1 MKLLPILFVVVFL
14 IVPSARQ
21 DSPELKEASDLT
33 ESVVKLIGEK
43 SYGEALAPAK
53 RALEIRERLLP
64 RNDPRIGNSLIYLID
79 IYTAKRDFGKAKELL
94 IRLLQHQTERFG
106 GEHVKLAPT
115 LERLGV
121 LHYRDGDNSK
131 AEDAYKQALA
141 LKEKEFRSDPRIG
154 NSLIYL
160 IDIYTAKRDFGKA
173 KELLIRLLQ
182 HQTERFGG
190 EHVKLAPT
198 LERLG
203 VLHYRDG
210 DNSKAEDA
218 YKQALAL
225 KEKEFGT
232 DHVEVAHTL
241 FGLAELYRAL
251 RDFDRAAPVYRRTL
265 RLYAK
270 HSGVLSADFERAITA
285 YGCFGY
291 EINKEELYTELQ
303 QIWYR
308 SDTQIGTVLNGKALS
323 LPKPDYPEAARE
335 HQLAGRVTVK
345 VRLTEP

>member
-94 IRLLQHQTERFG
+94 M
-106 GEHVKLAPT
+106 
-115 LERLGV
+115 
-121 LHYRDGDNSK
+121 
-131 AEDAYKQALA
+131 
-141 LKEKEFRSDPRIG
+141 
-154 NSLIYL
+154 
-160 IDIYTAKRDFGKA
+160 
-173 KELLIRLLQ
+173 RLLQ

-335 HQLAGRVTVK
+335 HQLAGRVIVK
-345 VRLTEP
+345 VTIDETGRVISAKDMCGGPPYLSEASIKSAYGARFSPTIVSGKPIQVTGVIQYNFVNRGSR

>member
-64 RNDPRIGNSLIYLID
+64 RN
-79 IYTAKRDFGKAKELL
+79 
-94 IRLLQHQTERFG
+94 
-106 GEHVKLAPT
+106 
-115 LERLGV
+115 
-121 LHYRDGDNSK
+121 
-131 AEDAYKQALA
+131 
-141 LKEKEFRSDPRIG
+141 DPRIG

-335 HQLAGRVTVK
+335 HQLAGRVIVK
-345 VRLTEP
+345 VTIDETGRVISAKDMCGGPPYLSEASIKSAYGARFSPTIISGKPIQVTGVIQYNFVNRGSR

>member
-1 MKLLPILFVVVFL
+1 MTLLPILFVVVFL

-64 RNDPRIGNSLIYLID
+64 RN
-79 IYTAKRDFGKAKELL
+79 
-94 IRLLQHQTERFG
+94 
-106 GEHVKLAPT
+106 
-115 LERLGV
+115 
-121 LHYRDGDNSK
+121 
-131 AEDAYKQALA
+131 
-141 LKEKEFRSDPRIG
+141 DPRIG

>member
-141 LKEKEFRSDPRIG
+141 LKEKEF
-154 NSLIYL
+154 
-160 IDIYTAKRDFGKA
+160 
-173 KELLIRLLQ
+173 
-182 HQTERFGG
+182 
-190 EHVKLAPT
+190 
-198 LERLG
+198 
-203 VLHYRDG
+203 
-210 DNSKAEDA
+210 
-218 YKQALAL
+218 
-225 KEKEFGT
+225 GT

-270 HSGVLSADFERAITA
+270 HSGVLSADFDRAITA

-335 HQLAGRVTVK
+335 HQLAGRVIVK
-345 VRLTEP
+345 VTIDETGRVISAKDMCGGPPYLSEASIKSAYGARFSPTIISGKPIQVTGVIQYNFVNRGSR